1 MAKGEPKR
9 VPELICFDFGGGI
22 SIKTEGCL
30 VFLGFHEILIIS
42 VVLFVKVIFTIF
54 QTCTIF
60 RDLNLM
66 PNGPPKGLPW
76 GPYFHDFRS

>member
-30 VFLGFHEILIIS
+30 VFLGFHEIFIEARRAGA
-42 VVLFVKVIFTIF
+42 TARP
-54 QTCTIF
+54 QGG
-60 RDLNLM
+60 NLHAFEGSRM
-66 PNGPPKGLPW
+66 
-76 GPYFHDFRS
+76 YS